1 MSATTVKKSEQQ
13 SSEQQKIGQQGANQK
28 NLNMSEGEQSQ
39 GNSSQGQ
46 SQQEAHSSAG
56 SQQKSGK
63 GSQNEGSHASNGN
76 KQSMNGNDSESMSNQ
91 QNGGKSQQNAG
102 RQGGTQSS
110 NQEIGTFIGELFAF
124 NSSLKLY
131 HWSVS
136 GPGSYAKHMALDEAL
151 ESVLDV
157 IDRITETTY
166 SLVGDLQITI
176 PETKTPTDI
185 VKHTSDFYNYVEK
198 HRDLFPEDFSQ
209 SVIDD
214 YQEAVQQ
221 LLYRLKRLQ

>member
-1 MSATTVKKSEQQ
+1 MSATTVKKSEQMKGSGQ
-13 SSEQQKIGQQGANQK
+13 QGSEQQQIGQQEAQS
-28 NLNMSEGEQSQ
+28 MS
-39 GNSSQGQ
+39 GN
-46 SQQEAHSSAG
+46 E
-56 SQQKSGK
+56 
-63 GSQNEGSHASNGN
+63 SQN
-76 KQSMNGNDSESMSNQ
+76 MSNQ
-91 QNGGKSQQNAG
+91 QGEGKSQQSAG
-102 RQGGTQSS
+102 RPGGSQSS